1 MAFHLTR
8 QYNFK
13 YLGLDQLIGGGWP
26 DNCAEVSSLDWQTGA
41 GKCSYASFFAGFSNL
56 CSKPVLANSC
66 SFPHKKFESNCIVV
80 SAGAPNAK
88 YWVVQLLARTVGS
101 SAEKIIYTVAPS
113 HYANVE
119 NARAV
124 YALPYELLAADGGGG
139 GKPSGTTKGLMLV
152 NKRNYS
158 VSVSIPGVVSG
169 NATVV
174 EATGATPGWQLPIN
188 RSFASDG
195 SISLGPYAV
204 AVAPAVQLDH
214 IP

>member
-1 MAFHLTR
+1 
-8 QYNFK
+8 
-13 YLGLDQLIGGGWP
+13 
-26 DNCAEVSSLDWQTGA
+26 
-41 GKCSYASFFAGFSNL
+41 
-56 CSKPVLANSC
+56 
-66 SFPHKKFESNCIVV
+66 
-80 SAGAPNAK
+80 
-88 YWVVQLLARTVGS
+88 VQLLARTVGS

-139 GKPSGTTKGLMLV
+139 GKPSGTKGLMLV

-174 EATGATPGWQLPIN
+174 EATGTTPGWQPPTN

-204 AVAPAVQLDH
+204 AVAPAVQLAH